1 MNNHT
6 ENQIATAR
14 WRPYH
19 TVAPDRSD
27 SPLTVNVSHWNQT
40 QPTGLFHQSP
50 VAKQT
55 EWKSAQVNLKWSW
68 MSESFPLPSQSF
80 HLSDEKAVM
89 STAISTGSSPRLLV
103 AQARYA
109 ISPCCPTGG
118 PQTLSLSAGLL
129 LNYSRRPLL
138 LTKLAPVMQPAR
150 LGSLVGSFEPLH
162 NLHFNSLP
170 HRKVLHTAAVVAL
183 HVKLSLQK
191 NHPHSKISNKWRAE
205 GVHHYW
211 GRKWKC
217 CWQEKFF
224 FQSYMRVI
232 ISAWGKNPKKLRRPV
247 FFVLLPHCFFTFTL
261 F

>member
-1 MNNHT
+1 
-6 ENQIATAR
+6 
-14 WRPYH
+14 
-19 TVAPDRSD
+19 
-27 SPLTVNVSHWNQT
+27 
-40 QPTGLFHQSP
+40 
-50 VAKQT
+50 
-55 EWKSAQVNLKWSW
+55 
-68 MSESFPLPSQSF
+68 MSEPFPLPSQSV

-89 STAISTGSSPRLLV
+89 STAISPGSSPRLLV

-138 LTKLAPVMQPAR
+138 LNKLAPVMQPAR

-162 NLHFNSLP
+162 SLHFNSLP
-170 HRKVLHTAAVVAL
+170 HRKVLHTATVVAL

-191 NHPHSKISNKWRAE
+191 IIHIQRWVINKWRAD

-217 CWQEKFF
+217 WMLLARKVFLSKLHVGEDQRLRQKSQE
-224 FQSYMRVI
+224 
-232 ISAWGKNPKKLRRPV
+232 AEAPCV
-247 FFVLLPHCFFTFTL
+247 FLFCCHTASLFFTL